1 MDTPTQWIVWKG
13 GGVSV
18 YGTII
23 NVQYEYAQ
31 LQVMQSAVVVPK
43 FKIKCAA
50 VWLEILKSF

>member
-1 MDTPTQWIVWKG
+1 MDTPTQWIVWKGG

-50 VWLEILKSF
+50 V